1 MKLIIQQVIIGTA
14 LAVMLF
20 VLSGCKEVFHSKEDI
35 NYTEL
40 VLDMEHNDS
49 VKKKEKDYFKFY
61 AEQGKTY
68 NVDLKHRSSSA
79 SSTHIYIGA
88 FWYDTE
94 ETVIGELRFSE
105 GDWKKTSFTASRS
118 GNVVIRVTSQ
128 NINSSSYTIK
138 ITQ

>member
-1 MKLIIQQVIIGTA
+1 MKRILPQAFIGVTMA
-14 LAVMLF
+14 ITFLAV
-20 VLSGCKEVFHSKEDI
+20 SACKDIFHSKDSI

-49 VKKKEKDYFKFY
+49 VNKKNKDYYKFY

-68 NVDLKHRSSSA
+68 NILIDKYEDYS
-79 SSTHIYIGA
+79 IYIDA

-94 ETVIGELRFSE
+94 ETVIGELGFFRD
-105 GDWKKTSFTASRS
+105 GKTSFTATRS